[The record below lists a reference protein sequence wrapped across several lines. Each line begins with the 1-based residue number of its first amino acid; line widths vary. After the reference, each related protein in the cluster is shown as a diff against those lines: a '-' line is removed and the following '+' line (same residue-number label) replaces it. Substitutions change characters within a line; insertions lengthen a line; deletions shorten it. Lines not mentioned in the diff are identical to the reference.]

1 MPNSLDGVILH
12 SHGHRLL
19 GSFFRSTL
27 DAPSEIPGVE
37 RRGRPTVLLLHGI
50 PGVEK
55 NYDLAYALRGAGW
68 NVLTF
73 HYRGC
78 WGSEGNY
85 SLPGIVDDIA
95 TTLDYLNAHPAVDTR
110 RLAGVGLSLGG
121 WGVVMAAARDREAR
135 LRAIVSMNPLV
146 DPNTRPL
153 ADAEAAE
160 FASMLNGIT
169 PAEVQAQYLALTPLP
184 QVAGKLAGRPTLLL
198 TGDADELF
206 PPSHIQPLADAMPF
220 AEWRRIPG
228 ASHTFDDHRPVM
240 VRTVIDWL
248 TRAFSPLPPLPAGF
262 TLRAVNESDHA
273 RVMDVMV
280 EWWGGRDIR
289 GLLPRLFFQHFND
302 TSFIVEKPAL
312 SDPEPRSVSKGE
324 GDGVLV
330 AFLIGFISQS
340 EPHAA
345 YIHFVGVHPEH
356 RRSGLGRALYQRF
369 FELARARGAREVLSI
384 TAPAEGTGS
393 IAFHTR
399 LGFVASGPIPD
410 HDGPGDGR
418 VTFKKRIG

>member
-1 MPNSLDGVILH
+1 MPASLDGVILH
-12 SHGHRLL
+12 SHGHRML
-19 GSFFRSTL
+19 GSLFRPTL
-27 DAPSEIPGVE
+27 HPP
-37 RRGRPTVLLLHGI
+37 RPTVLLLHGI

-68 NVLTF
+68 NVLAF

-95 TTLDYLNAHPAVDTR
+95 AALDYLSAHPAVDTR
-110 RLAGVGLSLGG
+110 CLAGVGLSLGG

-135 LRAIVSMNPLV
+135 LRAVVSMNPLV

-153 ADAEAAE
+153 ADAEAAD

-248 TRAFSPLPPLPAGF
+248 TRVFSPLPLLPAGF

-273 RVMDVMV
+273 RVLAVLSD
-280 EWWGGRDIR
+280 WWGGRD
-289 GLLPRLFFQHFND
+289 LSQFLPRLYFQHFND
-302 TSFIVEKPAL
+302 TSFIVEKSGAL
-312 SDPEPRSVSKGE
+312 I
-324 GDGVLV
+324 

-340 EPHAA
+340 VPRAGMPFRVG

-356 RRSGLGRALYQRF
+356 RRAGLGRALYERF

-384 TAPAEGTGS
+384 TAPANTGS
-393 IAFHTR
+393 IAFHAR
-399 LGFVASGPIPD
+399 LGFVASEPLSDYAGAGD
-410 HDGPGDGR
+410 HR
-418 VTFKKRIG
+418 TTFRKEI

>member
-1 MPNSLDGVILH
+1 
-12 SHGHRLL
+12 
-19 GSFFRSTL
+19 
-27 DAPSEIPGVE
+27 
-37 RRGRPTVLLLHGI
+37 LHGI

-68 NVLTF
+68 NVLAF

-95 TTLDYLNAHPAVDTR
+95 AALDYLSAHPAVDTR

-135 LRAIVSMNPLV
+135 LRAVVSMNPLV

-153 ADAEAAE
+153 ADAEAAD
-160 FASMLNGIT
+160 FVSMLNGIT
-169 PAEVQAQYLALTPLP
+169 PADVQAQYLALTPLP
-184 QVAGKLAGRPTLLL
+184 LVAGKLAGRPTLLL

-240 VRTVIDWL
+240 VRMVIDWL
-248 TRAFSPLPPLPAGF
+248 TRAFSPIPPLPHIL
-262 TLRAVNESDHA
+262 TLRSPTESDHA
-273 RVMDVMV
+273 RVLTALS
-280 EWWGGRDIR
+280 EWWGGRDLSQ
-289 GLLPRLFFQHFND
+289 LLPRLFFQHFND
-302 TSFIVEKPAL
+302 TGFIVEENGA
-312 SDPEPRSVSKGE
+312 
-324 GDGVLV
+324 LV
-330 AFLIGFISQS
+330 AFLIGFISQCD
-340 EPHAA
+340 PRAA
-345 YIHFVGVHPEH
+345 YIHFVGVHPAH
-356 RRSGLGRALYQRF
+356 RRAGLGRALYERF
-369 FELARARGAREVLSI
+369 FELARARGAREVRCI
-384 TAPAEGTGS
+384 TAPVNASS

-399 LGFVASGPIPD
+399 LGFVASEPIRD
-410 HDGPGDGR
+410 YDGPGDDR
-418 VTFKKRIG
+418 VAFKKRIG

>member
-1 MPNSLDGVILH
+1 MPASLDGVILR
-12 SHGHRLL
+12 SHGHRML
-19 GSFFRSTL
+19 GSFFRPTP
-27 DAPSEIPGVE
+27 DGP
-37 RRGRPTVLLLHGI
+37 RPTVLLLHGI

-68 NVLTF
+68 NVLAF

-95 TTLDYLNAHPAVDTR
+95 AALDYLSAHPAVDTR
-110 RLAGVGLSLGG
+110 RLAGIGLSLGG
-121 WGVVMAAARDREAR
+121 WGVVMAAAYDER
-135 LRAIVSMNPLV
+135 LRAVVSMNPLV

-169 PAEVQAQYLALTPLP
+169 PADVQAQYLALTPLP

-220 AEWRRIPG
+220 AEWRRIPE

-240 VRTVIDWL
+240 VRMVIDWL
-248 TRAFSPLPPLPAGF
+248 TRAFSPLPPLPDGF
-262 TLRAVNESDHA
+262 TLRAPTESDHA
-273 RVMDVMV
+273 RVLAVLPD
-280 EWWGGRDIR
+280 WWGGRDLSQ
-289 GLLPRLFFQHFND
+289 LLPRLFFQHFND
-302 TSFIVEKPAL
+302 TSFIIEKPAL

-324 GDGVLV
+324 GDSALV

-340 EPHAA
+340 EPRAA

-356 RRSGLGRALYQRF
+356 RRAGLGRALYERF

-384 TAPAEGTGS
+384 TAPANIGS

-399 LGFVASGPIPD
+399 LGFVASEPIRD
-410 HDGPGDGR
+410 YDGPGDNR
-418 VTFKKRIG
+418 VTFKKMLWPL

>member
-1 MPNSLDGVILH
+1 
-12 SHGHRLL
+12 
-19 GSFFRSTL
+19 
-27 DAPSEIPGVE
+27 
-37 RRGRPTVLLLHGI
+37 
-50 PGVEK
+50 
-55 NYDLAYALRGAGW
+55 
-68 NVLTF
+68 
-73 HYRGC
+73 
-78 WGSEGNY
+78 
-85 SLPGIVDDIA
+85 
-95 TTLDYLNAHPAVDTR
+95 
-110 RLAGVGLSLGG
+110 
-121 WGVVMAAARDREAR
+121 
-135 LRAIVSMNPLV
+135 
-146 DPNTRPL
+146 
-153 ADAEAAE
+153 
-160 FASMLNGIT
+160 MLNGIT

-248 TRAFSPLPPLPAGF
+248 TRAFSPLPPLPAGL
-262 TLRAVNESDHA
+262 THRAVNESDHA

-312 SDPEPRSVSKGE
+312 SEAE
-324 GDGVLV
+324 GDGALV

-340 EPHAA
+340 EPRAGTPFRVG
-345 YIHFVGVHPEH
+345 YIHFAGVHPEH
-356 RRSGLGRALYQRF
+356 RRAGLGRALYERF

-384 TAPAEGTGS
+384 TAPANTGS
-393 IAFHTR
+393 IAFHTQM
-399 LGFVASGPIPD
+399 GFVASGPIPD
-410 HDGPGDGR
+410 YDGPGDDR
-418 VTFKKRIG
+418 VAFKKRLDALHRL

>member
-27 DAPSEIPGVE
+27 DAPRS
-37 RRGRPTVLLLHGI
+37 TVLLLHGI

-68 NVLTF
+68 NVLAF

-95 TTLDYLNAHPAVDTR
+95 AALDYLSAHPAVDTR
-110 RLAGVGLSLGG
+110 CLAGVGLSLGG
-121 WGVVMAAARDREAR
+121 WGVVMAAARDER
-135 LRAIVSMNPLV
+135 LRAVVSMNPLV
-146 DPNTRPL
+146 DPTTRPL

-169 PAEVQAQYLALTPLP
+169 PAQVQAQYLALTPLP
-184 QVAGKLAGRPTLLL
+184 QVAGKLVGRPTLLL

-206 PPSHIQPLADAMPF
+206 SPSHIQPLADAMPF

-228 ASHTFDDHRPVM
+228 ASHTFGDHRPMM
-240 VRTVIDWL
+240 VHTVIDWL
-248 TRAFSPLPPLPAGF
+248 TRAFSPLLPLPAGL
-262 TLRAVNESDHA
+262 TLRVVNESDHA

-280 EWWGGRDIR
+280 EWWGRATREGRDIR

-324 GDGVLV
+324 GDSALV

-340 EPHAA
+340 EPRAA
-345 YIHFVGVHPEH
+345 YIHFAGVHPEH
-356 RRSGLGRALYQRF
+356 RRAGLGRALYERF
-369 FELARARGAREVLSI
+369 FELARARGAREVLSL
-384 TAPAEGTGS
+384 TAPANTGS
-393 IAFHTR
+393 IAFHAR
-399 LGFVASGPIPD
+399 LGFVASEPIRD
-410 HDGPGDGR
+410 YDGPGDDR
-418 VTFKKRIG
+418 ITFRRDL

>member
-1 MPNSLDGVILH
+1 
-12 SHGHRLL
+12 
-19 GSFFRSTL
+19 
-27 DAPSEIPGVE
+27 
-37 RRGRPTVLLLHGI
+37 
-50 PGVEK
+50 
-55 NYDLAYALRGAGW
+55 
-68 NVLTF
+68 
-73 HYRGC
+73 
-78 WGSEGNY
+78 
-85 SLPGIVDDIA
+85 
-95 TTLDYLNAHPAVDTR
+95 
-110 RLAGVGLSLGG
+110 
-121 WGVVMAAARDREAR
+121 MAAARDREAR

-146 DPNTRPL
+146 DPKTRPL

-248 TRAFSPLPPLPAGF
+248 TRVFSSIPPLPHTL
-262 TLRAVNESDHA
+262 TLRSPTESDHA

-280 EWWGGRDIR
+280 EWWDGRDIR

-302 TSFIVEKPAL
+302 TSFIVEKSGAL
-312 SDPEPRSVSKGE
+312 I
-324 GDGVLV
+324 

-340 EPHAA
+340 EPRAGTPFRVG

-356 RRSGLGRALYQRF
+356 RRVGLGRALYERF
-369 FELARARGAREVLSI
+369 FELARARGAREVRCV
-384 TAPAEGTGS
+384 TAPANTGS

-399 LGFVASGPIPD
+399 LGFVASRPIPD
-410 HDGPGDGR
+410 YDGPGDDR
-418 VTFKKRIG
+418 ITFRREL

>member
-1 MPNSLDGVILH
+1 
-12 SHGHRLL
+12 
-19 GSFFRSTL
+19 
-27 DAPSEIPGVE
+27 
-37 RRGRPTVLLLHGI
+37 LLLHGI

-68 NVLTF
+68 NVLAF

-95 TTLDYLNAHPAVDTR
+95 AALDYLSAHPAVDTR

-121 WGVVMAAARDREAR
+121 WGVVMAAAYDER

-153 ADAEAAE
+153 VDAEAAE

-248 TRAFSPLPPLPAGF
+248 TRVFSSIPPLPHTL
-262 TLRAVNESDHA
+262 TLRSPTESDHA

-280 EWWGGRDIR
+280 EWWGRATREGRDIR

-312 SDPEPRSVSKGE
+312 SEAE
-324 GDGVLV
+324 GDGALV

-340 EPHAA
+340 EPRAGTPFRVG
-345 YIHFVGVHPEH
+345 YIHFAGVHPEH
-356 RRSGLGRALYQRF
+356 RRVGLGRALYERF

-384 TAPAEGTGS
+384 TAPINTGS

-399 LGFVASGPIPD
+399 LGFVASRPIPD
-410 HDGPGDGR
+410 YDGPGDDR
-418 VTFKKRIG
+418 ITFRREL

>member
-1 MPNSLDGVILH
+1 MSSSLDGVVLH
-12 SHGHRLL
+12 SHGSRLM
-19 GSFFRSTL
+19 GAFFRAQA
-27 DAPSEIPGVE
+27 DEP
-37 RRGRPTVLLLHGI
+37 RPTALLLHGI

-55 NYDLAYALRGAGW
+55 NYDLAYALRDAGW

-95 TTLDYLNAHPAVDTR
+95 AALDYLSAHPAVDTR
-110 RLAGVGLSLGG
+110 CLAGVGLSLGG

-135 LRAIVSMNPLV
+135 LRAVVSMNPLV

-153 ADAEAAE
+153 ADAEAAD

-184 QVAGKLAGRPTLLL
+184 QGAGKLAGRPTLLL

-220 AEWRRIPG
+220 AEWRRIPN
-228 ASHTFDDHRPVM
+228 ASHTFDDHRTMM

-248 TRAFSPLPPLPAGF
+248 THAFSPLPPLPDGF

-280 EWWGGRDIR
+280 EWWGRATREGRDIR
-289 GLLPRLFFQHFND
+289 SLLPRLFFQHFNY
-302 TSFIVEKPAL
+302 TSFI
-312 SDPEPRSVSKGE
+312 
-324 GDGVLV
+324 
-330 AFLIGFISQS
+330 F
-340 EPHAA
+340 
-345 YIHFVGVHPEH
+345 
-356 RRSGLGRALYQRF
+356 
-369 FELARARGAREVLSI
+369 
-384 TAPAEGTGS
+384 
-393 IAFHTR
+393 
-399 LGFVASGPIPD
+399 
-410 HDGPGDGR
+410 
-418 VTFKKRIG
+418 